1 VHIKSCDREVQ
12 PMIPHSSTL
21 ARRAATYLFLLM
33 PAIVA
38 PQASAD
44 TSYLR
49 PSWFTTATDDLVTA
63 QSSFTESFSNPAIGV
78 RSEAW
83 TVIAPDGARSTF
95 KTKVEL
101 TQLTALE
108 ADTKTNG
115 TYRLSTGERL
125 GRIGQQVLIDG
136 AWQPIAPGREIVPGT
151 KTRQSQTATLADVYV
166 TRGAPTTAPVEARI
180 GSLEL
185 RPVTHPNDVYLDTGF
200 AFRVM
205 LNGKPVANQQ
215 VEIWREG
222 GTYEEPAYRK
232 LLASGSDGEV
242 KATFDKPGVYLFW
255 TRMSGE
261 APAGAATPIRSYTTS
276 ITIEVQP

>member
-1 VHIKSCDREVQ
+1 LQVHIKSCDREVQ

-63 QSSFTESFSNPAIGV
+63 HSSFTESFSNPAIGV

-108 ADTKTNG
+108 ADTKPKAA
-115 TYRLSTGERL
+115 RRS
-125 GRIGQQVLIDG
+125 
-136 AWQPIAPGREIVPGT
+136 RE
-151 KTRQSQTATLADVYV
+151 A
-166 TRGAPTTAPVEARI
+166 
-180 GSLEL
+180 
-185 RPVTHPNDVYLDTGF
+185 
-200 AFRVM
+200 
-205 LNGKPVANQQ
+205 
-215 VEIWREG
+215 
-222 GTYEEPAYRK
+222 
-232 LLASGSDGEV
+232 
-242 KATFDKPGVYLFW
+242 
-255 TRMSGE
+255 
-261 APAGAATPIRSYTTS
+261 APAETSNAEGALTRNRRTYLNRTAHSLRHYLRHWLRRF
-276 ITIEVQP
+276 